1 MADNP
6 QVVVSKRRKLPAIW
20 IVPLIALLLGM
31 WMVITHYLTRGPEIS
46 ITFSTAEGIESE
58 KTKIKALNVD
68 VGLVESVQLNPD
80 LQSVT
85 VIARIEREAAS
96 LLRDDSKFW
105 VVRPRIGASGVSGLG
120 TLLSGAYIELSPGKG
135 KEGNRNFQGLE
146 EAPVTPSTTPGLNL
160 TLLSEDAG
168 SVSTGDPV
176 LYRGY
181 NVGRIEST
189 KFVTETQR
197 LQVTIF
203 IESPY
208 DSLVTSNTRFWNT
221 SGILFQ
227 ASADGISL
235 QTGSLE
241 SLLLGGVAFDLP
253 EGANTGT
260 LVENHAEF
268 KLYPNASSIN
278 EHPFKHYAEYL
289 LLFDTSVRG
298 LVGGAPVLYRG
309 LHIGT
314 VVGASFNY
322 LHIDMART
330 RGRAVGIPVL
340 IRLEPGRWLG
350 EDSAKAKAKA
360 IADIEQSVDAGL
372 RATLK
377 IGNFLTG
384 ALIVTLDFYE
394 DVEPA
399 TIGKAGTF
407 NTLPTISTGLEE
419 LQVKVASLLDKLNE
433 LPLTTVLNNVD
444 VTLKQVTRTLT
455 TANKTVNDLNNILE
469 NEDTQNLSESINTTL
484 DELKV
489 TLKGLSPDS
498 ALYQD
503 LNDSIEQLNATMRNI
518 EQLTYTIN
526 TKPNSLIFSKPK
538 QQDLQPEAPHQ

>member
-1 MADNP
+1 
-6 QVVVSKRRKLPAIW
+6 
-20 IVPLIALLLGM
+20 
-31 WMVITHYLTRGPEIS
+31 
-46 ITFSTAEGIESE
+46 
-58 KTKIKALNVD
+58 
-68 VGLVESVQLNPD
+68 
-80 LQSVT
+80 
-85 VIARIEREAAS
+85 
-96 LLRDDSKFW
+96 
-105 VVRPRIGASGVSGLG
+105 
-120 TLLSGAYIELSPGKG
+120 
-135 KEGNRNFQGLE
+135 
-146 EAPVTPSTTPGLNL
+146 
-160 TLLSEDAG
+160 
-168 SVSTGDPV
+168 
-176 LYRGY
+176 
-181 NVGRIEST
+181 
-189 KFVTETQR
+189 
-197 LQVTIF
+197 
-203 IESPY
+203 
-208 DSLVTSNTRFWNT
+208 
-221 SGILFQ
+221 
-227 ASADGISL
+227 
-235 QTGSLE
+235 
-241 SLLLGGVAFDLP
+241 
-253 EGANTGT
+253 
-260 LVENHAEF
+260 
-268 KLYPNASSIN
+268 
-278 EHPFKHYAEYL
+278 
-289 LLFDTSVRG
+289 
-298 LVGGAPVLYRG
+298 
-309 LHIGT
+309 
-314 VVGASFNY
+314 
-322 LHIDMART
+322 MART

-350 EDSAKAKAKA
+350 EDSAKAKA